1 MAMKRLKDVA
11 VKTGTYTKNGETKNR
26 YENVGTLVEFD
37 NGGQGLFLKRT
48 FNPAGVANP
57 DGRDDVLL
65 SLFDLRDDAGKPPQA
80 GGGAR
85 PKPSAAVADDEVP
98 FN

>member
-11 VKTGTYTKNGETKNR
+11 VKTGTYTKNGETKNK

-65 SLFDLRDDAGKPPQA
+65 SFFDLRDDAGKPPQA
-80 GGGAR
+80 GGGGAR
-85 PKPSAAVADDEVP
+85 PKPSAAASDDEIP
-98 FN
+98 F